1 MRYHERA
8 VCLRNNGR
16 AVRDLRNLPG
26 AHRRLVK
33 NSGINRAAVNNI
45 RPIRDPMRP
54 APATIA
60 RHGRVRRHAHDLI
73 PDAELRARAVNRRN
87 RRVVRGNRSPGLRV
101 AGIAPPAKQDD
112 NIPRLR
118 RVPSGVKCERN
129 IAPVP
134 GRTDLGSP
142 S

>member
-1 MRYHERA
+1 MRDYKRTI
-8 VCLRNNGR
+8 CLRNNGR

-33 NSGINRAAVNNI
+33 NGGINRAAVNNI

-54 APATIA
+54 APAAFTL
-60 RHGRVRRHAHDLI
+60 HGRVRRRAHDLI
-73 PDAELRARAVNRRN
+73 PDAELRTRAVNRRN
-87 RRVVRGNRSPGLRV
+87 RRVARSDRSPGLRV
-101 AGIAPPAKQDD
+101 ACVASPAKQDND
-112 NIPRLR
+112 ISRLR
-118 RVPSGVKCERN
+118 RVPSGIKCERD